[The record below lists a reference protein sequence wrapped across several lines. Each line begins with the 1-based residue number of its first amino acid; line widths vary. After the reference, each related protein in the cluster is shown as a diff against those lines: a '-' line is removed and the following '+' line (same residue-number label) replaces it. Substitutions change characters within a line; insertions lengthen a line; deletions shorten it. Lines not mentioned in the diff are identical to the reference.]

1 MLHFL
6 LEAGAAGG
14 QAQPGGI
21 STQILFFAVILA
33 MMYFM
38 IMRPEKKRK
47 KEAQDMRSSMEV
59 GDEVI
64 TAGGIV
70 ARIVTIKDDTLVIE
84 TTGDKTKLRILR
96 SAIQVNNSFN
106 ERSKEMA
113 QTAAKNAKEKKA
125 KKSKVEP
132 ME

>member
-6 LEAGAAGG
+6 LEAGAEGVQAGG
-14 QAQPGGI
+14 IP
-21 STQILFFAVILA
+21 TQILFFAVILA

-64 TAGGIV
+64 TAGGII
-70 ARIVTIKDDTLVIE
+70 ARIVTIKDDNLVIE
-84 TTGDKTKLRILR
+84 TTGDKTKIRILR

-106 ERSKEMA
+106 ERSKEMTQA
-113 QTAAKNAKEKKA
+113 AAKNVKEKKA